1 MATTKP
7 RITITLTERQH
18 QLLKAIGEGSGFSMS
33 SLVVDILE
41 ASEPVLER
49 MAVTFQKLKQA
60 SDSQKSHLAKTLDEA
75 QTAFEPLVT
84 AGLDQLDMFF
94 GQLEHAATRE
104 ISTDDSAAAP
114 ALIGRATPV
123 PSPNTNRGVTPL
135 RANHRKPASSKAK
148 KVVSEKKVFKKTQ
161 GC

>member
-49 MAVTFQKLKQA
+49 MAVTFQKLKKA
-60 SDSQKSHLAKTLDEA
+60 SDSQKSHLAKTLDDA
-75 QTAFEPLVT
+75 QSAFEPLVA
-84 AGLDQLDMFF
+84 AGLNQLDMFF
-94 GQLEHAATRE
+94 GQIEDVAKGSIRPDE
-104 ISTDDSAAAP
+104 IADST
-114 ALIGRATPV
+114 GRILPVTPS
-123 PSPNTNRGVTPL
+123 PSPNTNRGVTPSL
-135 RANHRKPASSKAK
+135 IKHSKPASSKAK
-148 KVVSEKKVFKKTQ
+148 KVISEKKVFSKSK